1 MNKPTYKYLAL
12 LAFLFPALSISAQM
26 PENYYSSADG
36 KSGKSLKT
44 ALSMVINEH
53 TVRTYKELW
62 TDFYQTDVRAD
73 GKVWDMYS
81 AITNYTF
88 GTDQN
93 SGSYKK
99 EGDNYNREH
108 SLPKSWFD
116 AASPMYTDLFHLVPT
131 DAYVNGKRG
140 NLPFGEVKSPTWSSS
155 GGFSKLGALGIS
167 GYSGTV
173 FEPND
178 EYKGDFARI
187 YFYMATRYEDLIAS
201 WESDMFSGD
210 SYTAYASWAL
220 QMLLRWAEEDP
231 VSKKEQERN
240 EAVYAIQGNRNPF
253 VDFPG
258 LEQFVWGSRSDEAF
272 YASGIDDVFADEPA
286 GDVRVYDVFGRFV
299 CSAPASGLGTL
310 KMIPGIYVV
319 NGKTML
325 VK

>member
-1 MNKPTYKYLAL
+1 MHKYLL
-12 LAFLFPALSISAQM
+12 PIVFLFSVLRISAQI
-26 PENYYSSADG
+26 PGDYYSSANG

-44 ALSMVINEH
+44 ALFSAISNH
-53 TVRTYKELW
+53 TVRSYKDLW
-62 TDFYQTDVRAD
+62 TDFRHTDARSD

-81 AITNYTF
+81 SITSYTF

-108 SLPKSWFD
+108 SMPKSWFND
-116 AASPMYTDLFHLVPT
+116 ASPMYSDLFHLVPT
-131 DAYVNGKRG
+131 DAYVNGRRG
-140 NLPFGEVKSPTWSSS
+140 NHPFGEVKSPTWSSS
-155 GGFSKLGALGIS
+155 GGFSKLGASGVS

-187 YFYMATRYEDLIAS
+187 YFYMATCYEDRIAS
-201 WESDMFSGD
+201 WKSDMLSGN

-231 VSKKEQERN
+231 VSEKEQARN

-258 LEQFVWGSRSDEAF
+258 LEQFVWGERKDEAF
-272 YASGIDDVFADEPA
+272 SVSGISDAQIPDSKERIVVFDLQ
-286 GDVRVYDVFGRFV
+286 GRSV
-299 CSAPASGLGTL
+299 CTVSASQLHSLDLPS
-310 KMIPGIYVV
+310 GIYMA
-319 NGKTML
+319 NGKKML

>member
-1 MNKPTYKYLAL
+1 MNKPTYKYLVL
-12 LAFLFPALSISAQM
+12 LAFLFPALRISAQM
-26 PENYYSSADG
+26 PENYYSSVEG

-44 ALSMVINEH
+44 VLFSAINDH
-53 TVRTYKELW
+53 TVRSYKDLW
-62 TDFYQTDVRAD
+62 TDFYRTDARPD

-81 AITNYTF
+81 SITDYTF
-88 GTDQN
+88 GADQN
-93 SGSYKK
+93 TGSYKK

-108 SLPKSWFD
+108 SMPKSWFSD
-116 AASPMYTDLFHLVPT
+116 ASPMYSDLFHLVPT
-131 DAYVNGKRG
+131 DAYVNGRRG
-140 NLPFGEVKSPTWSSS
+140 NHPFGEVKSASWSSS
-155 GGFSKLGALGIS
+155 GGFSKLGSSAIS

-187 YFYMATRYEDLIAS
+187 YFYMATCYEDRIAS
-201 WESDMFSGD
+201 WKSDMFSGN

-231 VSKKEQERN
+231 VSEKEIKRN

-286 GDVRVYDVFGRFV
+286 GDVCVYDVFGRFV
-299 CSAPASGLGTL
+299 CSAPASGLSTL
-310 KMIPGIYVV
+310 KLFPGIYVV
-319 NGKTML
+319 NGKKML